1 VPAISDLK
9 FSFVLEKDQLE
20 AIHAWLENGCRGS
33 VIYYSTGTGKTE
45 TAFECA
51 RRAAGLLNSG
61 LYRILFLVPRIVLI
75 EQNVKRLLNYGLRKD
90 SVGVYYGERKM
101 SKKSL

>member
-33 VIYYSTGTGKTE
+33 VIYYSTGTRKTE